1 MNDSIKNQLQAIRH
15 LIVTKPEN
23 ACKKP
28 KPNPK
33 PKKGVSQ

>member
-1 MNDSIKNQLQAIRH
+1 MNDSIKDQLQAIRH
-15 LIVTKPEN
+15 LIVTKPEA

-33 PKKGVSQ
+33 PKKDVSQ